1 MGRNTQHVLKEVL
14 SMKKILFLAAILS
27 YCAVSAGADALSPDL
42 QAALITKILMYENH
56 VTKNAKNNTL
66 VIGVLS
72 GEDEKSV
79 AVAKGI
85 SAALL
90 KLKGKGAKINSF
102 AIDVAQAKMAGKDA
116 IVGELKSKNVNALY
130 IAAAR
135 PADIAVA
142 TSVSQEMKIVSIIGD
157 DAEKNVAKGVAV
169 GLAVE
174 SNKPVILVN
183 ISAAVKEGCDFAAQF
198 LQLVKIVK

>member
-1 MGRNTQHVLKEVL
+1 
-14 SMKKILFLAAILS
+14 MKKILFLASILW
-27 YCAVSAGADALSPDL
+27 YCALPAGAESLSADL

-56 VTKNAKNNTL
+56 ASKNAKNNTL

-72 GEDEKSV
+72 GEDEKS
-79 AVAKGI
+79 AASAKAI

-90 KLKGKGAKINSF
+90 KLKAKGAKINSL
-102 AIDVAQAKMAGKDA
+102 AIDVAQAKIAGSSA
-116 IVGELKSKNVNALY
+116 VVEELKSKNVNALY

-135 PADIAVA
+135 PADISVA

-183 ISAAVKEGCDFAAQF
+183 INAALKEGCDFAAQF
-198 LQLVKIVK
+198 LQLVKLVK